1 MINDILDLIQGEYDP
16 VVYNSIH
23 TLVAGW
29 PPEVVDRLNYEILAC
44 LASHLA
50 YVVGKA

>member
-1 MINDILDLIQGEYDP
+1 MINDILELIQGEYDP

-29 PPEVVDRLNYEILAC
+29 PPEVVDRLNYETLSNLAQ
-44 LASHLA
+44 HIA